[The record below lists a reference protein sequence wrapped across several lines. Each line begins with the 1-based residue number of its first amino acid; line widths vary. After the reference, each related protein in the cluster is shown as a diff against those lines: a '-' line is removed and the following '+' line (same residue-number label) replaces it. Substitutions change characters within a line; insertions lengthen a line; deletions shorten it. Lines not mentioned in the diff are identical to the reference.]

1 MVYNGDKETKMR
13 KILIAEDNVEISDM
27 MKSYLVKAGHE
38 VYQAFDGLQALA
50 MAKEIKP
57 DLALLDIMMP
67 GADGYRVCETL
78 RKTMNMPI
86 IVVSAKVA
94 EEDKARMFDLGA
106 DDYITKPF
114 SFKEMVMRVAAQLRR
129 YYEFNTAN
137 LQEDRHYG
145 NLMISSSRYEVKV
158 DGEPLNLTAKE
169 FKILD
174 YLTLHENQ
182 IMPKQKIIDDVWG
195 IDEYIDE
202 NTVAVTIARLR
213 DKLAK
218 VGVSNVVTVWGLGY
232 KWQD

>member
-1 MVYNGDKETKMR
+1 MR

-27 MKSYLVKAGHE
+27 MKSYLEKAGHE
-38 VYQAFDGLQALA
+38 VLQAFDGVQALD
-50 MAKEIKP
+50 MAKQAKP

-67 GADGYRVCETL
+67 KADGYEVCETL
-78 RKTMNMPI
+78 RKITKMPI

-94 EEDKARMFDLGA
+94 EEDKVRMFELGA

-114 SFKEMVMRVAAQLRR
+114 SFKEMVMRVGAQLRR

-137 LQEDRHYG
+137 THEDRKYG
-145 NLMISSSRYEVKV
+145 SLMISSSRYEAKV
-158 DGEPLNLTAKE
+158 DDEPLNLTAKE

-182 IMPKQKIIDDVWG
+182 IVPKQKLIDDVWG

-218 VGVSNVVTVWGLGY
+218 VNVFNVVTVWGLGY

>member
-57 DLALLDIMMP
+57 DIALLDIMMP

-86 IVVSAKVA
+86 IVVSAKAA

>member
-13 KILIAEDNVEISDM
+13 KVLIAEDNVEISDM

-57 DLALLDIMMP
+57 DIALLDIMMP

>member
-57 DLALLDIMMP
+57 DIALLDIMMP

-137 LQEDRHYG
+137 LQEDRYYG

>member
-57 DLALLDIMMP
+57 DIALLDIMMP
-67 GADGYRVCETL
+67 GEDGYRVCETL

>member
-13 KILIAEDNVEISDM
+13 KVLIAEDNVEISDM

-57 DLALLDIMMP
+57 DIALLDIMMP
-67 GADGYRVCETL
+67 GADGYQVCETL

>member
-1 MVYNGDKETKMR
+1 MVYNVGKETKMR
-13 KILIAEDNVEISDM
+13 KVLIAEDNVEISDM

-57 DLALLDIMMP
+57 DIALLDIMMP

-182 IMPKQKIIDDVWG
+182 IMSKQKIIDDVWG

>member
-1 MVYNGDKETKMR
+1 MVYNVGKETKMR

-57 DLALLDIMMP
+57 DIALLDIMMP

-182 IMPKQKIIDDVWG
+182 IMSKQKIIDDVWG

>member
-1 MVYNGDKETKMR
+1 MVYNGNKETKMR

-50 MAKEIKP
+50 MAKEINP
-57 DLALLDIMMP
+57 DIALLDIMMP

>member
-1 MVYNGDKETKMR
+1 MR
-13 KILIAEDNVEISDM
+13 KILIVEDNIEISDM
-27 MKSYLVKAGHE
+27 MRSYLVKAGYE
-38 VYQAFDGLQALA
+38 ASQAYDGEQALDLA
-50 MAKEIKP
+50 MREDF

-67 GADGYRVCETL
+67 KVDGYEVCERL
-78 RKTMNMPI
+78 RKTTKMPI

-94 EEDKARMFDLGA
+94 EEDKVRMFDLGA

-114 SFKEMVMRVAAQLRR
+114 SFKEMVTRVSAQLRR
-129 YYEFNTAN
+129 YYEFNNAQTKG
-137 LQEDRHYG
+137 DRHYDK
-145 NLMISSSRYEVKV
+145 LMISSERFEAKV
-158 DGEPLNLTAKE
+158 DGEVLNLTAKE

-182 IMPKQKIIDDVWG
+182 IISKQKLIDEVWG

-213 DKLAK
+213 DKLSK
-218 VGVSNVVTVWGLGY
+218 VGIQNVVTVWGLGY